1 MDHYR
6 GISIYLDDNT
16 GSYKICDDF
25 NDQNGHGT
33 IVANI
38 IESHIQCADLFI
50 VKIFGD
56 EEEIETETYL
66 CFGLFSM

>member
-1 MDHYR
+1 MENLTIAIIDSGVDKMDHYR

-38 IESHIQCADLFI
+38 IESHIQ
-50 VKIFGD
+50 
-56 EEEIETETYL
+56 
-66 CFGLFSM
+66 